1 MRLSTLIL
9 AAYLFWPACAFSQP
23 FHFMSGNEVYEDC
36 TGPKGPPKMG
46 ICIGYVVGIS
56 DALNMDG
63 SVCTPANV
71 TVGQVVDVIVNY
83 LQANPKYRHISAS
96 LLAGA
101 ALREAFPCN
110 H

>member
-1 MRLSTLIL
+1 
-9 AAYLFWPACAFSQP
+9 
-23 FHFMSGNEVYEDC
+23 MSGNEVYEDC
-36 TGPKGPPKMG
+36 TGPKGSPKME
-46 ICIGYVVGIS
+46 GIS